1 MVNYGKNIY
10 NRRVL
15 GKGSNFPNPSVP
27 ITTFRAHYGEEF
39 LYMKKSIKFS
49 DPDVFL
55 SLEEQAADGTLDYT
69 AFPPEEYKYF
79 SKLSQLGYKNRH
91 KGWAAEICERKRVE
105 IKEQYAAERERADKA
120 FRESQRLMYE
130 RIRCGQ
136 AITAIYKADDIYG
149 VLDCAL
155 TAIEALTGEAG
166 FKARIDKKIF
176 EMYK

>member
-1 MVNYGKNIY
+1 
-10 NRRVL
+10 
-15 GKGSNFPNPSVP
+15 
-27 ITTFRAHYGEEF
+27 
-39 LYMKKSIKFS
+39 MKKSIKFS

-69 AFPPEEYKYF
+69 DFPPEEYKYF
-79 SKLSQLGYKNRH
+79 SKLTQIGYMNRH
-91 KGWAAEICERKRVE
+91 RGWAAELCEEKQAE
-105 IKEQYAAERERADKA
+105 IKKRYAAEREKRDEA
-120 FRESQRLMYE
+120 FYESQRLMYE